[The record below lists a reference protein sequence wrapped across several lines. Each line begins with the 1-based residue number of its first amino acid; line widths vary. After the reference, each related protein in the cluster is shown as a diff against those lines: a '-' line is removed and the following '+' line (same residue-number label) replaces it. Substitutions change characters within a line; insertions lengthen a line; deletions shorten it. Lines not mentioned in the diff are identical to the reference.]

1 MPPQHTGEGA
11 RRKTSVLRIR
21 WFFRRL
27 LLTSLETGVSS
38 GRKLGL
44 KFLDATFRVN
54 EFLLAR
60 IEGVTDIANVDFQLF
75 ACAARGE
82 LITTA
87 TLNLA
92 YVIFRMNACFHGS
105 LIGLV
110 WRAFWGYSSVPK
122 EWNPLL
128 GAHSVDALLP
138 LSKAEVFAC

>member
-27 LLTSLETGVSS
+27 LLTSFETGVSS

-60 IEGVTDIANVDFQLF
+60 IEGVTDITNIDLQLF

-110 WRAFWGYSSVPK
+110 WRAFWGSSSGPK
-122 EWNPLL
+122 ERYRLL
-128 GAHSVDALLP
+128 
-138 LSKAEVFAC
+138 